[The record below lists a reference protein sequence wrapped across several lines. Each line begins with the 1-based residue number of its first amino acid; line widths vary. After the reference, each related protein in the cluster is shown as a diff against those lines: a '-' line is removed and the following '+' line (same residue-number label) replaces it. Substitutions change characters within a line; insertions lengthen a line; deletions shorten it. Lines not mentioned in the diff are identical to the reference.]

1 MKLGLNASDVR
12 RIVWSAVFAFV
23 GVYATL
29 VAGAGDLKSF
39 DEAKAA
45 VLSLLPAAI
54 AAALS
59 AIKNGV
65 LADSNPAK

>member
-1 MKLGLNASDVR
+1 MKLGLTASDVR
-12 RIVWSAVFAFV
+12 RIVWSAVFAFI

-59 AIKNGV
+59 AVKNGV

>member
-1 MKLGLNASDVR
+1 MKLGLTADDIKRV
-12 RIVWSAVFAFV
+12 IWSALFAFI

-59 AIKNGV
+59 AVKNGI

>member
-1 MKLGLNASDVR
+1 MKLGLTASDVR

-59 AIKNGV
+59 AVKNGI